1 MPRHCV
7 LVLLAPLLLLAGCS
21 NAKKYPL
28 VGQVLAVDTN
38 QQVITVKHQDVV
50 GFMPGMT
57 MPFKVKEAKE
67 LDGRKPGDLIS
78 ATLIV
83 EDSLGYLAD
92 IKKTGEAPLP
102 AGEPVP
108 RLAMIEPGT
117 EVPETSLIDQEGRTR
132 RVSEFRGK
140 TIAVT
145 FVYTRCPLPDF
156 CPRMDLNFKAA
167 QDLLRSD
174 ATLAPR
180 VHLLSVSF
188 DPDYDTPQ
196 IMAAHA
202 RRVGADPAVWSYLT
216 GERKSVDLLAGA
228 FGVSIMR
235 EDQPMQEIMHNLRTA
250 VIDANGRLVTV
261 LNGRDWTPEDL
272 LSALRAADAKR

>member
-1 MPRHCV
+1 MPRCCV
-7 LVLLAPLLLLAGCS
+7 LFLLAPLLLLSGCS
-21 NAKKYPL
+21 NAKEYPL

-57 MPFKVKEAKE
+57 MPFKVKDAKE

-117 EVPETSLIDQEGRTR
+117 EVPDTTLIDQEGRTK

-156 CPRMDLNFKAA
+156 CPRMDRNFKAA

-174 ATLAPR
+174 ATLASR